1 MKLDEYQRLT
11 RSTDQNPRAD
21 DGERGSA
28 DTAPGK
34 AEVIPLLGL
43 VGEVGSLLGEYK
55 KLLRDGEVHRRFKDE
70 VAEELGDILWY
81 VANVATKFDLSLEAI
96 AAQNLRKV
104 NDRWAAV
111 ASGGPLPDDDQAPE
125 SQLPRRFSYRFEH
138 RAEDQQLV
146 LIDTVTGR
154 PVGDP
159 LSDNA
164 YEDDGYRFHD
174 VMHLTFA
181 AMLGWSPVHR
191 KLLRKAK
198 VVENRKPD
206 SKDNAEDGGRGQV
219 IDEAIVLAAYAYA
232 ADRDLLANATGI
244 DWDLLRHIKKLTAG
258 VEVAG
263 RTTKEWN
270 DALMRGF
277 AMWRQ
282 LRAHNGGVVTGDLK
296 ARTIEFSP
304 PPRGP

>member
-1 MKLDEYQRLT
+1 MKLDDYQRQT
-11 RSTDQNPRAD
+11 RTTDQNPRSTPD
-21 DGERGSA
+21 SA
-28 DTAPGK
+28 DPSAPHK

-55 KLLRDGEVHRRFKDE
+55 KLLRDGETHRRFKEE

-81 VANVATKFDLSLEAI
+81 VANVATKFDLSLGEI

-104 NDRWAAV
+104 NERWTTPTDR
-111 ASGGPLPDDDQAPE
+111 GPLPDDDQEPSA
-125 SQLPRRFSYRFEH
+125 QLPRKFSYRFEH
-138 RAEDQQLV
+138 RGEDQRLV
-146 LIDTVTGR
+146 LFDVVTNTQ
-154 PVGDP
+154 VGDP

-198 VVENRKPD
+198 VIENRKPD
-206 SKDNAEDGGRGQV
+206 SKDSAEDGGRGQV

-232 ADRDLLANATGI
+232 ADRDLLKNATSI
-244 DWDLLRHIKKLTAG
+244 DWDLLRHIKKLTSG
-258 VEVAG
+258 VEVAN

-270 DALMRGF
+270 DALLRGF
-277 AMWRQ
+277 EMWRL
-282 LRAHNGGVVTGDLK
+282 LRAGNGGIITGDLR

-304 PPRGP
+304 RQHEP